1 MLYALTLLRSSFFKY
16 VAIAGSVL
24 AIVGYIY
31 AQGREAAVE
40 DIREKER
47 QEFVDTTKR
56 IQNAP
61 TSTTRD
67 AAIEQLR
74 NMGDLR

>member
-1 MLYALTLLRSSFFKY
+1 MSLLLSPFFKY
-16 VAIAGSVL
+16 LAVAVAVL

-31 AQGREAAVE
+31 MQGREAAVE
-40 DIREKER
+40 DIKEKEQ

-67 AAIEQLR
+67 RAIDLLR

>member
-1 MLYALTLLRSSFFKY
+1 MLYALTLLRSPFFKY